1 MTSYYTISDFTNK
14 VYGGFKYELPDAI
27 AKILKNLS
35 NSVSPTDES
44 SSSSSNSTSNAYVKK
59 TVVKNHKPFQ
69 EDWSAVRSYKTT
81 KLPEVKEG
89 TEKSIKDIRV
99 ALNKFSNKNA
109 DTQHDVI
116 VNLINQVI
124 SESKEVEEDTK
135 KVINLIFDIVSSNEF
150 YSALY
155 AKLYKDLIGLF
166 PAFSEKMV
174 DIVDRYKES
183 FNNIKLIDPNVDY
196 DGYCAYVKSNDL
208 RRAMTS
214 FIVNLMKN
222 QAMKESDVI
231 DIIIY
236 LENLVFK
243 FAEEAEKSVTI
254 EEITENIFILITE
267 NKNKLNTNALWKD
280 TIIPNIHAISKL
292 RKTDAVKYQSMT
304 SRSTFKF
311 MDIIDAIKN

>member
-14 VYGGFKYELPDAI
+14 VYGGFKYELSGTVA
-27 AKILKNLS
+27 AILKNLS
-35 NSVSPTDES
+35 NSVSPTDE
-44 SSSSSNSTSNAYVKK
+44 TSVNPNVKK
-59 TVVKNHKPFQ
+59 PIIKNNKQSQ

-81 KLPEVKEG
+81 KMPEVKEG
-89 TEKSIKDIRV
+89 TDKSIKDIRV

-109 DTQHDVI
+109 DTQHAII

-124 SESKEVEEDTK
+124 TESKEAEEDTK

-150 YSALY
+150 YSGLY
-155 AKLYKDLIGLF
+155 AKLYKDLIELF
-166 PAFSEKMV
+166 PAFSEKLV
-174 DIVDRYKES
+174 DIIERYKDS
-183 FNNIKLIDPNVDY
+183 FNNIKIVDPNVDY

-208 RRAMTS
+208 RRAMTT

-222 QAMKESDVI
+222 RAMKESDVL

-236 LENLVFK
+236 LEELVFK
-243 FAEEAEKSVTI
+243 FAEIADKSVTI

-267 NKNKLNTNALWKD
+267 NKNKLNTNVVWKE
-280 TIIPNIHAISKL
+280 TIIPNIHVISKL

-304 SRSTFKF
+304 TRSTFKF

>member
-1 MTSYYTISDFTNK
+1 MTSYYTISDFTNN
-14 VYGGFKYELPDAI
+14 VYGGFKYELSDTI
-27 AKILKNLS
+27 ALILKNLG
-35 NSVSPTDES
+35 NSVSPTDETATS
-44 SSSSSNSTSNAYVKK
+44 TSTSNTHAKK
-59 TVVKNHKPFQ
+59 TVTKNVKQSQ

-81 KLPEVKEG
+81 KMPEVKEG

-109 DTQHDVI
+109 ESQHAVI

-124 SESKEVEEDTK
+124 TESKEVEEDTK

-150 YSALY
+150 YSSLY
-155 AKLYKDLIGLF
+155 AKLYKDLIELF
-166 PAFSEKMV
+166 PAFSEKLV
-174 DIVDRYKES
+174 DIIERYKDS
-183 FNNIKLIDPNVDY
+183 FNNIKLVDPNVDY

-208 RRAMTS
+208 RRSMST

-222 QAMKESDVI
+222 KAIHESDVI
-231 DIIIY
+231 DIIIH
-236 LENLVFK
+236 LEDLVFK
-243 FAEEAEKSVTI
+243 LAEVADKSVTI

-267 NKNKLNTNALWKD
+267 NKNKLNTNTLWKD
-280 TIIPNIHAISKL
+280 TIIPNIHAIAKL

-311 MDIIDAIKN
+311 MDIIDAVKN

>member
-14 VYGGFKYELPDAI
+14 VYGGFKYELSDTI
-27 AKILKNLS
+27 ALILKNLG
-35 NSVSPTDES
+35 NSVSPTDETAS
-44 SSSSSNSTSNAYVKK
+44 STSTSNTHTKK
-59 TVVKNHKPFQ
+59 PVVKNHKQSQ

-109 DTQHDVI
+109 ESQHAVI

-124 SESKEVEEDTK
+124 TESKEVEEDTK

-150 YSALY
+150 YSSLY
-155 AKLYKDLIGLF
+155 AKLYKDLIELF

-174 DIVDRYKES
+174 DIIDLYKES
-183 FNNIKLIDPNVDY
+183 FNNIKIVDPNVDY

-236 LENLVFK
+236 LENLVSK
-243 FAEEAEKSVTI
+243 FAEEADKSVTI

-267 NKNKLNTNALWKD
+267 NKNKLNTHIIWKE

-311 MDIIDAIKN
+311 MDIIDAIKS

>member
-14 VYGGFKYELPDAI
+14 VYGGFKYDLPDAI
-27 AKILKNLS
+27 ATILKNLS
-35 NSVSPTDES
+35 NSVSPTDDS
-44 SSSSSNSTSNAYVKK
+44 STSASNSNTHTKK

-116 VNLINQVI
+116 VSLINQVI

-150 YSALY
+150 YSSLY
-155 AKLYKDLIGLF
+155 AKLYKDLIELF
-166 PAFSEKMV
+166 PAFSEKLV
-174 DIVDRYKES
+174 DIIERYKDS
-183 FNNIKLIDPNVDY
+183 FNNIKLVDPNVDY

-208 RRAMTS
+208 RRAMST

-222 QAMKESDVI
+222 RAMNESDVI

-236 LENLVFK
+236 LEDLVFK
-243 FAEEAEKSVTI
+243 FAEEVDKSVTI

-267 NKNKLNTNALWKD
+267 NKNKLNTNTLWKD
-280 TIIPNIHAISKL
+280 TIIPNIHAIAKL

-304 SRSTFKF
+304 TRSTFKF
-311 MDIIDAIKN
+311 MDIIDAVKN

>member
-14 VYGGFKYELPDAI
+14 VYGGLKYELSDTI
-27 AKILKNLS
+27 ALILKNLG
-35 NSVSPTDES
+35 NSVSPTDETATS
-44 SSSSSNSTSNAYVKK
+44 TSTSNTHTKKPVTKNVKQ
-59 TVVKNHKPFQ
+59 FQ

-109 DTQHDVI
+109 ESQHAVI

-124 SESKEVEEDTK
+124 TESKEIEEDTK

-150 YSALY
+150 YSSLY
-155 AKLYKDLIGLF
+155 AKLYKDLIELF
-166 PAFSEKMV
+166 PAFSEKLV
-174 DIVDRYKES
+174 DIIEKYKDS
-183 FNNIKLIDPNVDY
+183 FNNIKLVDPNVDY

-208 RRAMTS
+208 RRAMST

-222 QAMKESDVI
+222 KAIHESDVI
-231 DIIIY
+231 DIIIH
-236 LENLVFK
+236 LEDLVFK
-243 FAEEAEKSVTI
+243 FAEVAEKSVTI

-267 NKNKLNTNALWKD
+267 NKNKLNTNALWKE

-304 SRSTFKF
+304 TRSTFKF
-311 MDIIDAIKN
+311 MDIIDAVKN